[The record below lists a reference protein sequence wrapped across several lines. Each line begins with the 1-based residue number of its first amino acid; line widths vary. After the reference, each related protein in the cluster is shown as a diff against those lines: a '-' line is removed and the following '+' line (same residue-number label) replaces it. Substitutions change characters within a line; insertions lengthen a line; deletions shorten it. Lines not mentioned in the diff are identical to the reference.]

1 MKLAVEVNRD
11 SFEQEVLESKEPVMV
26 DLWGP
31 QCRPCL
37 ALIPVVEQLEKD
49 YASRLK
55 VTKVNAVENRML
67 CAKLRVLGLPTYLFY
82 KDGNEINRLTGDD
95 ITKSD
100 LIKAIN
106 AVLA

>member
-82 KDGNEINRLTGDD
+82 KDGNEVNRLTGDN

>member
-11 SFEQEVLESKEPVMV
+11 NFEQEVLESKEPVLV

-37 ALIPVVEQLEKD
+37 ALMPVVEQLEKD